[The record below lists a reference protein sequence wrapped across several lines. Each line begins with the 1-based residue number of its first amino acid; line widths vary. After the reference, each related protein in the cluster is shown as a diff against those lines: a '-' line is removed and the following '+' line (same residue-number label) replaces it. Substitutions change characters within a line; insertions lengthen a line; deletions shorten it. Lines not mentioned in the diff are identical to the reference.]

1 MRLAALKP
9 RRASRSAPARCAARR
24 CHLPPLPVSLFTR
37 ALPSATTC
45 PLPAACHSLPAFTPR
60 RLCVHAKLRR
70 RLLSYILS
78 APQRSE
84 RYFESS
90 GWRRWMWA
98 GISLG
103 TGFYAGKG
111 LWTVRT

>member
-1 MRLAALKP
+1 MP
-9 RRASRSAPARCAARR
+9 QPA
-24 CHLPPLPVSLFTR
+24 
-37 ALPSATTC
+37 
-45 PLPAACHSLPAFTPR
+45 AFTPR

-90 GWRRWMWA
+90 AWRRWMWA

-111 LWTVRT
+111 RWSVRT